1 MQDNEKR
8 VSIIVDDDDLNK
20 GSDGSGLEKM
30 NKQHIKKLVIFVLMG
45 IVFLGC
51 LFLIFKPSKEKNSP
65 ENAGL
70 NEAVPEATDAG
81 MQSDKQKAYEQELL
95 EQKDHEKRNAL
106 TTLSDYWNE
115 DTIATD
121 SEDVAGQQKR
131 GGLNVGD
138 DISAPSHNP
147 TLQSYR
153 NAQSTLGSFYNS
165 DNGETIE
172 LRRQI
177 DELKDKLAEKELPKP
192 TTVADQ
198 LALMEKSYQMAAKYL
213 PSGSGGPS
221 AATDSANRRSPL
233 PTQKEYFVSFTP
245 PRKNIVSALYRE
257 PSDSAFAA
265 DLSESKNRFFYNAVA
280 KHQETLPKNSIK
292 AIVHESHTVVG
303 ETGVRLRL
311 LEPAQTPQRII
322 PKGTIVTAGAKF
334 QNGRLQ
340 LKVTSIEL
348 DGNIIPV
355 DLTIYDLD
363 GQQGLAVPYSPEMS
377 ALSEMAG
384 NMSQTGG
391 TSVMLTQNAGQQV
404 ASDLSRGVV
413 QGISGYFAKKVR
425 TPKVTLKAGH
435 QVFLVSKK

>member
-8 VSIIVDDDDLNK
+8 VSIIVDDDDHNQT
-20 GSDGSGLEKM
+20 SEGSGPEKM
-30 NKQHIKKLVIFVLMG
+30 NKQRIKKLIIFVLMG

-81 MQSDKQKAYEQELL
+81 MQSDKQKAYEQDLL
-95 EQKDHEKRNAL
+95 EEKEREKRNAL

-115 DTIATD
+115 DGSATD
-121 SEDVAGQQKR
+121 SEGVAGQQNR
-131 GGLNVGD
+131 DVLDGGE
-138 DISAPSHNP
+138 DITAPSHNP

-153 NAQSTLGSFYNS
+153 SAQNALGSFYS
-165 DNGETIE
+165 GDNGETIE
-172 LRRQI
+172 LRRQV

-265 DLSESKNRFFYNAVA
+265 DLSETRNRFFYNAVA
-280 KHQETLPKNSIK
+280 KEKAVQPKNSIK
-292 AIVHESHTVVG
+292 AIVHESQTVVG

-322 PKGTIVTAGAKF
+322 PKGTMVTAGAKF

-348 DGNIIPV
+348 DGNMIRV
-355 DLTIYDLD
+355 DLTIYDWD